1 MSCASEA
8 YAAFVGAHPSL
19 CLLDYSGDAVESR
32 VRQRGIHHASS
43 LSPHG
48 SRLTASRVVPDTTKA
63 DPEHIWGDEGPVNE

>member
-32 VRQRGIHHASS
+32 IRQREIHRSRA
-43 LSPHG
+43 PDG
-48 SRLTASRVVPDTTKA
+48 SRIASHAVPDSSKT
-63 DPEHIWGDEGPVNE
+63 DPESVWGDEGPISE

>member
-32 VRQRGIHHASS
+32 VRQREIHRSRAPDG
-43 LSPHG
+43 SP
-48 SRLTASRVVPDTTKA
+48 LTAARVVPDSSKS
-63 DPEHIWGDEGPVNE
+63 DPEYVWGDEGPVNK

>member
-32 VRQRGIHHASS
+32 VRQRELHRSRAPDG
-43 LSPHG
+43 SP
-48 SRLTASRVVPDTTKA
+48 SLTAARVVPDTTKA

>member
-32 VRQRGIHHASS
+32 VRQRQLHRSRAPDG
-43 LSPHG
+43 SP
-48 SRLTASRVVPDTTKA
+48 LAAARVVPDSSNT
-63 DPEHIWGDEGPVNE
+63 DPESVWGDEGPISE